1 VTAGG
6 TVNLGNCSGEPGV
19 GYVIHRPDV
28 AITFDAGNRHRAL
41 EFRVSAACDTVLLV
55 NDAAGSWH
63 FIDDADGSQNPR
75 LRLPRARSG
84 RYDVWVGTYGR
95 NTCQATLT
103 IETF

>member
-6 TVNLGNCSGEPGV
+6 TVNLGNGSGVPDV

-28 AITFDAGNRHRAL
+28 AVTFNAGNRHRAL